1 MLLQGKTALITGSSR
16 GIGQTIALAL
26 AAEGAFPGI
35 NYLDDPEGKNR
46 AQAEETVR
54 KLAADG
60 VKTAMFQADVSNDR
74 DVDAMVSAFLE
85 TFGTIDIL
93 VNNAGIVQD
102 TTLKKMSRQNWD
114 DVLATNLTGV
124 FVCTKAVIN
133 HMREAGSGRII
144 NISSIIAQTGN
155 IGQSNYAAAKAGI
168 LGFTKSVAR
177 EVARR
182 GITVNAIAPGFIR
195 TDMLNTIPDAIKTR
209 LTEEIPLGRFGLPED
224 IACAAVFLASDMA
237 SYITGQVLHVN
248 GGLYM

>member
-16 GIGQTIALAL
+16 GIGKTIALAL

-35 NYLDDPEGKNR
+35 NYFDDPEGKNR

-54 KLAADG
+54 ELAANG
-60 VKTAMFQADVSNDR
+60 VKTAMFRADVSNDQ
-74 DVDAMVSAFLE
+74 DVDAMVNAFLE

-93 VNNAGIVQD
+93 INNAGIVRD
-102 TTLKKMSRQNWD
+102 TTLKKMSRQDWD

-182 GITVNAIAPGFIR
+182 GITVNAIAPGFIQ
-195 TDMLNTIPDAIKTR
+195 TDMLNTIPGAIKTR
-209 LTEEIPLGRFGLPED
+209 LTEEIPLGRFGLPEE

-237 SYITGQVLHVN
+237 SYITGQCHR
-248 GGLYM
+248 